1 MRNCF
6 ILLIS
11 VCLSSIDQSFAQEQ
25 RVSPL
30 SVASSRYK
38 DTYIKIVYSQ
48 PQKKG
53 RQVFGKLVPYDAVWR
68 TGANEATELT
78 VTTDITLGGSELK
91 AGTYSI
97 FTIPKEETWTIIIN
111 SDLGLWGAYNY
122 NPKRDVMRLEV
133 PSAQTED
140 VAEAF
145 TITID
150 PNNNRANM
158 ILRWDRTKVS
168 IPILYPEPKPKP

>member
-6 ILLIS
+6 VLLLSI
-11 VCLSSIDQSFAQEQ
+11 CLLNAGQSFAQEQ

-38 DTYIKIVYSQ
+38 DTYIKVVYSQ

-53 RQVFGKLVPYDAVWR
+53 RQIFGKLVPYNEVWR

-78 VTTDITLGGSELK
+78 VTTDITFGGNELK

-97 FTIPKEETWTIIIN
+97 FTIPKEKVWTIVVN
-111 SDLGLWGAYNY
+111 ADLGLWGSYNY
-122 NPKRDVMRLEV
+122 NPKRDVIRFDV
-133 PSAQTED
+133 PIEETED

-145 TITID
+145 TVNID
-150 PNNNRANM
+150 PNNNRANL
-158 ILRWDRTKVS
+158 ILQWDKTKVS
-168 IPILYPEPKPKP
+168 VPILYPEPKPKP